1 MGSGIISDYSGFVG
15 NGNTVFATGYWTPST
30 SPSTPWVIQD
40 NTHSQLEPTHHSFM
54 STITSDIKGFISQH
68 RNVIYSVVL
77 ILLVDHFFLGGK
89 LKERVKGMVEKLL
102 GTVEK
107 KVSDITHTSPAAPVV
122 VTPTP

>member
-1 MGSGIISDYSGFVG
+1 
-15 NGNTVFATGYWTPST
+15 
-30 SPSTPWVIQD
+30 
-40 NTHSQLEPTHHSFM
+40 M